1 MNPDCTPGIK
11 EVLVLIQTQIIQLS
25 LHKKQLDSQIF
36 VSHILVQ
43 YFVCIFLE
51 QTETQV
57 GESQVCTAS
66 RLGNNSGSF
75 SCETQFRVGMFTYL
89 NIASIKTKE
98 FFC

>member
-1 MNPDCTPGIK
+1 
-11 EVLVLIQTQIIQLS
+11 
-25 LHKKQLDSQIF
+25 
-36 VSHILVQ
+36 VQ

-98 FFC
+98 FFVRFAVKDKLTNIFITTCRL